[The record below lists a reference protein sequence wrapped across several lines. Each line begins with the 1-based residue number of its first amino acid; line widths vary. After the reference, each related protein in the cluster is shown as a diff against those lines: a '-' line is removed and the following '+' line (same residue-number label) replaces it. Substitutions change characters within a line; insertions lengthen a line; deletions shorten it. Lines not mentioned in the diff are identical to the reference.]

1 MWQPN
6 IRRVSYP
13 LKQWKIKIHLQY
25 QTEEDSNFTF
35 NPNIFQIHRLTI
47 FWIKLIISSETIV
60 FLKRHTNLRE
70 AIKGSFNFF
79 YYVQSRVFVKCAIA
93 VFFHVFFFR
102 QYCCT
107 KLIFNCFNCH
117 NCTLF
122 PYHNQFAITP
132 IN

>member
-93 VFFHVFFFR
+93 VFFHVFFFANIVA
-102 QYCCT
+102 QNSYST
-107 KLIFNCFNCH
+107 VSTVTTALYFHTI
-117 NCTLF
+117 
-122 PYHNQFAITP
+122 
-132 IN
+132 INLQ